1 MIQLHLLKWKKDK
14 VKNNITTKNKI
25 ITETIIIINR
35 IKKEIGRKI
44 IKVDN
49 NNNKTVLIINNNMI
63 EMNNLKEQEKFS
75 LKKLIKMN
83 KNSNNKLTNQN
94 Y

>member
-14 VKNNITTKNKI
+14 AKNNITTKNKI

-35 IKKEIGRKI
+35 IKKEIGKKI

>member
-35 IKKEIGRKI
+35 IKREIGKKI

>member
-35 IKKEIGRKI
+35 IKKEIGKKI